1 MIPGQFRRDALS
13 ERNPKGRRAH
23 RGMGWRRCTLSEPRG
38 TRSNRRSVR
47 RARSM
52 RSCSLSE
59 PRGAV
64 LRQARGD
71 SRGQVLGVRA
81 GNELSILGLV
91 YISISCRCR
100 ELTLALMY
108 ACSI

>member
-47 RARSM
+47 RARAM

-64 LRQARGD
+64 LRQPRGD
-71 SRGQVLGVRA
+71 SRGQVIGVRA
-81 GNELSILGLV
+81 GERAMYSWARVHLYIL
-91 YISISCRCR
+91 
-100 ELTLALMY
+100 
-108 ACSI
+108 